1 MIRGRGER
9 DYGSV
14 LLGSASD
21 GPTKRR
27 IRIQTILT
35 GSIVLSNFVG
45 AVVTISLSSVGIP
58 EPSTFAP
65 EMWWINYIAVPIYVA
80 LAFVIGIGWG
90 TYTITR
96 DLRWAIRRQPPT
108 AADAR
113 RTRRVAGRLLRLQA
127 ALWLGAVVMFTIMYG
142 IQSPMLI
149 PKMFFVI
156 GLSGAVVVGV
166 TYLLIELALR
176 PVSADLISA
185 GYRRRKR
192 SGVLSRAVVAWI
204 VGSATPIV
212 GILLLV
218 SFGAFRQDTSKL
230 DLFVGVFVL
239 AVISLGTGLLL
250 TWLTTTSVTG
260 PLRSVRNGM
269 NKVQAGNVDVDL
281 VVYDGTELG
290 DLQVGF
296 NSMVSGLRERERMRD
311 LFGRHV
317 GREVAEAALSS
328 DPALGGTERTVA
340 ALFVDVIGST
350 TLAAERSPTEVVEI
364 LNRFFAVIVRAV
376 EQQRGLVNKFEG
388 DAVLAIFGA
397 PIDLDDAAGAAL
409 CTAREIA
416 RELERRVPELSAGIG
431 VGFGPAVAGNVGAI
445 ERFEYT
451 IIGDPVN
458 ESARLSEL
466 AKRDPR
472 RPLASG
478 RTVDVANPQEAA
490 HWEEQETTS
499 LRGRTEETRVYAAV
513 VDD

>member
-1 MIRGRGER
+1 MCIRDR
-9 DYGSV
+9 
-14 LLGSASD
+14 
-21 GPTKRR
+21 
-27 IRIQTILT
+27 
-35 GSIVLSNFVG
+35 
-45 AVVTISLSSVGIP
+45 
-58 EPSTFAP
+58 
-65 EMWWINYIAVPIYVA
+65 
-80 LAFVIGIGWG
+80 
-90 TYTITR
+90 
-96 DLRWAIRRQPPT
+96 
-108 AADAR
+108 
-113 RTRRVAGRLLRLQA
+113 
-127 ALWLGAVVMFTIMYG
+127 
-142 IQSPMLI
+142 
-149 PKMFFVI
+149 
-156 GLSGAVVVGV
+156 
-166 TYLLIELALR
+166 
-176 PVSADLISA
+176 ISA

-218 SFGAFRQDTSKL
+218 SFGAFRKDTSKL

-296 NSMVSGLRERERMRD
+296 NSMVNGLRERERMRD

-350 TLAAERSPTEVVEI
+350 TLAAQRSPTEVVEI

-513 VDD
+513 VDDLSLIHI